1 MMIKISLRKELIRL
15 LGQEGI
21 SDAMEERI
29 CYAYDATRE
38 NRLPDAVV
46 FPETVMQISGIMKL
60 ANREK
65 IPVVP
70 RGAGSGFS
78 GGSLPVSGG
87 LVMAMKNFDR
97 IVEID
102 SDNLQAVVEPAVVT
116 SHLQAE
122 VEKIGLFYPPDPA
135 SMNFSTIGG
144 NIAENSGGMRAVK
157 YGVTKDYVMG
167 LEVVLPDG
175 EIIHSGSKCVKDV
188 VGYNLTQLFV
198 GSEGTLGIITK
209 AILKLLPLPETRE
222 TLTAAFSSMQTAGK
236 TVSDIIRNR
245 IIPTTTEF
253 MDKYAI
259 RLVEDYLHLGLP
271 LDAEALL
278 LIETD
283 GDAEQA
289 EKNIRRVKAVCEANM
304 AVEIRIARNE
314 KERNDLW
321 KARRSVST
329 SLGKLG
335 AVKVNEDIVV
345 PRSRVPDIIEKIEEI
360 REKHNVLIV
369 NFGHAGDGNIHVN
382 MMSNRNEEDLERVH
396 EAAGEIFRAAID
408 MGGRIS
414 GEHGIGITKRNYIG
428 WNIEAPTLNLMKKIK
443 KLFDPNNILN
453 PGKMFP

>member
-38 NRLPDAVV
+38 TRLPDAVV

-209 AILKLLPLPETRE
+209 AILKLLPLPETRK

-289 EKNIRRVKAVCEANM
+289 EKNIRRVKAVCEANR

-335 AVKVNEDIVV
+335 PVKVNEDIVV

>member
-1 MMIKISLRKELIRL
+1 MIKISLRKELIRL

-38 NRLPDAVV
+38 TRLPDAVV

-209 AILKLLPLPETRE
+209 AILKLLPLPETRK

-289 EKNIRRVKAVCEANM
+289 EKNIRRVKAVCEANR

-335 AVKVNEDIVV
+335 PVKVNEDIVV